1 MSKEHFQYHGRS
13 ISFLF
18 YISFDREIENLLKE
32 LTAMVIYISTKSFEI
47 SLEGEGSKL
56 KGFVTERRKGFVS
69 WIQLGEAGSK
79 NHLKGVET
87 IRKED
92 SKVKRIFNGKEN
104 GRSCRLENCEN
115 ERWAGFFFSRSL
127 MVMEEGTDFSSLKVR
142 VWRRDECCLRR
153 NSKDWV

>member
-32 LTAMVIYISTKSFEI
+32 LTTMVIYISTKPFEI

-79 NHLKGVET
+79 NRLRLYARRIARSKGYLMG
-87 IRKED
+87 
-92 SKVKRIFNGKEN
+92 KRMGDHVDWKIVRMRG
-104 GRSCRLENCEN
+104 GL
-115 ERWAGFFFSRSL
+115 
-127 MVMEEGTDFSSLKVR
+127 FSSFLGH
-142 VWRRDECCLRR
+142 
-153 NSKDWV
+153 